1 MKYIDIVKSSPSGG
15 EKMMWGSVERISDF
29 LCKMMKEEPEMVSHF
44 LKSEYE
50 AMNGKHIN
58 EWLANELVSRMY
70 HTENGKRVDGEV
82 VTVEEASRLL
92 DGMPDEMADKL
103 EWDAYV
109 GANGF
114 MHDLTATGMTKDAI
128 LKAAKHFW
136 FHDDDFTES
145 DKVYWYYAAMLF

>member
-1 MKYIDIVKSSPSGG
+1 MKYIDIVKSSPNGG
-15 EKMMWGSVERISDF
+15 EKKMLGSVERISDF
-29 LCKMMKEEPEMVSHF
+29 LCKLKKEEPEMVSHF
-44 LKSEYE
+44 LKTEYE
-50 AMNGKHIN
+50 ELNGNHIN

-92 DGMPDEMADKL
+92 DGMSDEMADKL

-114 MHDLTATGMTKDAI
+114 MHDLAATGMTKDAI

-136 FHDDDFTES
+136 FHDDDFPDS
-145 DKVYWYYAAMLF
+145 NKVYWYYAAMLF

>member
-114 MHDLTATGMTKDAI
+114 MHDLAKTGMSRAQI
-128 LKAAKHFW
+128 MNAAKHFW
-136 FHDDDFTES
+136 FHDEDFS
-145 DKVYWYYAAMLF
+145 DGGKVYWYFQRILF